1 MDSKKALVLSGGSI
15 KGAFQAGAL
24 AELLESGFVP
34 DAIYGTSVGS
44 LNGGFLADRAGQAVM
59 KDETPDW
66 PEIGRELEDFWVSKL
81 HSPSQVGRQRNVV
94 PLAVSL
100 LRQNFD
106 GLIDTSPLRGLIE
119 EQIDPENLRA
129 SPVKF
134 FACAVN
140 LVTGEAIYASE
151 DYSGILDYI
160 MASTAIP
167 IEMPYITIG
176 RSPYVDGGVREI
188 APLNPAIEDGADEIV
203 CILCQ
208 PRDLEGV
215 SFRPGNLI
223 EYAFRLMDVVTTE
236 LINNDI
242 DLFRKKNAWVET
254 FSEVQGNLET
264 MMSSQ
269 EVAEADRRSVRDTM
283 AELPFAKWRRI
294 PMTVIRPENEIVL
307 DLLHFTPVEIEEVIK
322 QGRNI
327 AKKVLADESAKSE
340 AVGGTGAVET
350 PE

>member
-34 DAIYGTSVGS
+34 DLIYGTSVGS
-44 LNGGFLADRAGQAVM
+44 LNGAFLADRAGRAVRRG
-59 KDETPDW
+59 EEPDW
-66 PEIGRELEDFWVSKL
+66 PELGQELEKFWLSQL
-81 HSPSQVGRQRNVV
+81 HSPSQVATQRGLV
-94 PLAVSL
+94 PLLVSL
-100 LRQNFD
+100 LRQTFN
-106 GLIDTSPLRGLIE
+106 GLIDTSPLRSLV
-119 EQIDPENLRA
+119 EQELDPENLRA
-129 SPVKF
+129 SPAKF

-167 IEMPYITIG
+167 IEMPYVSIG
-176 RSPYVDGGVREI
+176 KSPYVDGGVREV
-188 APLNPAIEDGADEIV
+188 APLKPAIEDGAEEIV

-208 PRDLEGV
+208 PRELQGV
-215 SFRPGNLI
+215 SFNPGNLL
-223 EYAFRLMDVVTTE
+223 EYAFRLMEVVTTE

-242 DLFRKKNAWVET
+242 DRFRKVNRWVET
-254 FSEVQGNLET
+254 FNEMQRDMESL
-264 MMSSQ
+264 MSGQ
-269 EVAEADRRSVRDTM
+269 EVAEADSLGIREAM
-283 AELPFAKWRRI
+283 ADLPFKEWRRI
-294 PMTVIRPENEIVL
+294 PMTVIRPDNEIVL

-327 AKKVLADESAKSE
+327 AKKELEAASRKSE
-340 AVGGTGAVET
+340 PVGGTGAAET
-350 PE
+350 PQ